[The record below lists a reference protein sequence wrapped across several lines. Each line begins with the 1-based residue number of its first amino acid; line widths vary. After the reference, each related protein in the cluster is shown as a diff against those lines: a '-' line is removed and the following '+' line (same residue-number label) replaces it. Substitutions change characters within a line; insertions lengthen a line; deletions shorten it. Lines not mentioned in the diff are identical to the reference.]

1 MLFRKIETSI
11 REYFSSDR
19 DKVLV
24 ITGARQVG
32 KSFIIRHV
40 ASQMFRNVIEINMVE
55 DADNARLFESVTS
68 TDDFYLRLSI
78 IAGDRMGDRD
88 DTVVFIDEIQQY
100 PHLLT
105 MLKFLRQ
112 ERRFT
117 YVASGSLLG
126 IALKSST
133 SIPLGSIEIKQMYP
147 LDFEEFL
154 IANNFGQAAIDIMRV
169 KFEERQPLDQAM
181 HNQVMGLFRRY
192 LLTGGMPDAVNEYL
206 RSRNMVK
213 IREIQRDIMNLYA
226 LDASK
231 YDSGRR
237 LNIARIYQMIP
248 SYMESKKK
256 RLVYKDIE
264 GKRGKRSSD
273 YVEEIDYLIASGIA
287 LEVKAVSNPSFPL
300 LESGQKNLLKLYLND
315 VGLLT
320 GALYR
325 NNIMPILDDEC
336 SVNLGSVYE
345 SVVAQELAAHN
356 HNLFYYD
363 NKTYGEVDYL
373 IDNYASLTAM
383 PVEVKSGKDYTV
395 HSALT
400 RLVSNRDYR
409 IGHAC
414 VLANTR
420 EVTTDGLITYMPV
433 YYVMF
438 FSGLGSDSTEILL

>member
-68 TDDFYLRLSI
+68 TEDFYLRLSI

-273 YVEEIDYLIASGIA
+273 YV
-287 LEVKAVSNPSFPL
+287 
-300 LESGQKNLLKLYLND
+300 
-315 VGLLT
+315 
-320 GALYR
+320 
-325 NNIMPILDDEC
+325 
-336 SVNLGSVYE
+336 
-345 SVVAQELAAHN
+345 
-356 HNLFYYD
+356 
-363 NKTYGEVDYL
+363 
-373 IDNYASLTAM
+373 
-383 PVEVKSGKDYTV
+383 
-395 HSALT
+395 
-400 RLVSNRDYR
+400 
-409 IGHAC
+409 
-414 VLANTR
+414 
-420 EVTTDGLITYMPV
+420 
-433 YYVMF
+433 
-438 FSGLGSDSTEILL
+438 